1 MSNRNQCEACLF
13 WQCIKDDPFE
23 ITGLCRRHAP
33 QTVKDDPELVFRRW
47 PATFSDDWCGEFVDS
62 GRQLHDELPHI
73 LPRKRG
79 RKLAE

>member
-33 QTVKDDPELVFRRW
+33 QTVKDGRKLVFRRW
-47 PATFSDDWCGEFVDS
+47 PAT
-62 GRQLHDELPHI
+62 
-73 LPRKRG
+73 
-79 RKLAE
+79 A